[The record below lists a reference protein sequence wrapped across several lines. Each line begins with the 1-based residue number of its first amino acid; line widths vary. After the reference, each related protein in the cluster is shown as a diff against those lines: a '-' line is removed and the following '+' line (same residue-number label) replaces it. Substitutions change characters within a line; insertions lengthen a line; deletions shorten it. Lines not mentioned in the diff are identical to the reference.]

1 MRTTI
6 DLDDDLMRRAMAIH
20 AGKTRTAV
28 VELGLQGLIDADAR
42 RSLSEAFGSQ
52 PELKAVRRRRLEPDD
67 V

>member
-6 DLDDDLMRRAMAIH
+6 DLDDELKRRAMAIH
-20 AGKTRTAV
+20 AGKTSTAV

-42 RSLSEAFGSQ
+42 RRLSEAFGSQ
-52 PELKAVRRRRLEPDD
+52 PELKAVRRRPEPDE